1 MHAPLE
7 KALSA
12 VFVCALAIMLVAA
25 PPPVSASPGAHGPN
39 GEHLDTPAGAA
50 LAESSPRVEAH
61 SEAFELVARLVDGRL
76 SMMIDRYETNEPVL
90 AATVEV
96 ENDSRSASA
105 RFVPEDGS
113 YVVDDA
119 GMIEAISQ
127 PGQHSL
133 VFTLVAGD
141 ETDLLDGTLAVDDD
155 THVHAAV
162 GGRNQAIA
170 AVLAL
175 LAAAGSAAFIVR
187 RRRAAAI
194 GVAMLAGSI
203 ATVDAHGP
211 DGDHDHAPQT
221 GAVATLMRLPDGSVA
236 VPKSAQRRMSVRTVL
251 APLGEAAAT
260 IELAGRVAMDP
271 NASGRV
277 QAAHGG
283 RVEPG
288 PKGLPVAGEVVRRGD
303 ILVYLRHHTDPY
315 ARAEQEALVAELE
328 ASEQV
333 ASQRARRLE
342 SLEGSVAR
350 KDIEMARAEWQGL
363 RNRVRVVR
371 ASLEAREVL
380 RAPVAGVVASVGV
393 VTGQV
398 VEDRDVLFEIVQ
410 PSALV
415 IEATTADVGA
425 AMRIE
430 TASLEDQ
437 PGMALELV
445 GVGRSLR
452 DGVLPLTFRAHPA
465 AGAPAP
471 SLAIGQPVTLVAS
484 LSGRLRGVVLP
495 AASIVRNTSN
505 EPAVWIKVGAERF
518 MSQPVQFKPLDAQ
531 RVIVTQGLAGDNRV
545 VVQGASLIAQI
556 R

>member
-1 MHAPLE
+1 
-7 KALSA
+7 
-12 VFVCALAIMLVAA
+12 
-25 PPPVSASPGAHGPN
+25 
-39 GEHLDTPAGAA
+39 
-50 LAESSPRVEAH
+50 
-61 SEAFELVARLVDGRL
+61 
-76 SMMIDRYETNEPVL
+76 
-90 AATVEV
+90 
-96 ENDSRSASA
+96 
-105 RFVPEDGS
+105 
-113 YVVDDA
+113 
-119 GMIEAISQ
+119 MIEAISQ

-155 THVHAAV
+155 THVRMPLSAAEPGHCRRAGIA
-162 GGRNQAIA
+162 GGGGVRFHRASTS
-170 AVLAL
+170 
-175 LAAAGSAAFIVR
+175 AAG
-187 RRRAAAI
+187 I
-194 GVAMLAGSI
+194 GVAMLASSI
-203 ATVDAHGP
+203 ATVDARP
-211 DGDHDHAPQT
+211 RWRSRPCAAD

-333 ASQRARRLE
+333 ASQRVRRLE

-471 SLAIGQPVTLVAS
+471 ALAIGQPVTLVAS

-518 MSQPVQFKPLDAQ
+518 MSQPVQFRPLDAQ